1 MVKGALVKMGLSA
14 LTEWDFHLPLMQLAL
29 NSRKNRGLLMT
40 PAQVMFG
47 REMLPPQVLTAP
59 AMSLTAELTAAHHL
73 SDYQAQ
79 LCRQFDSS
87 YKITYF
93 MPGDRVLARVPV
105 RASSDAAKFTSPFVV
120 ERINRSGAIILCQ
133 DVENGGEVPPTCN
146 FAPQQLIHLEQSLTA
161 PDDAFEV
168 DFIYD
173 HKLHHG
179 APSFKVHWHGYL
191 NTEDSWVTLTDF
203 SDPSLPTA
211 YAHTVKN
218 DANRKRLLKAIKQVS
233 DSP

>member
-1 MVKGALVKMGLSA
+1 MQPISITVT
-14 LTEWDFHLPLMQLAL
+14 TEVPPAHNFTPWQLIYL
-29 NSRKNRGLLMT
+29 EQS
-40 PAQVMFG
+40 P
-47 REMLPPQVLTAP
+47 TAP
-59 AMSLTAELTAAHHL
+59 A
-73 SDYQAQ
+73 
-79 LCRQFDSS
+79 
-87 YKITYF
+87 
-93 MPGDRVLARVPV
+93 
-105 RASSDAAKFTSPFVV
+105 
-120 ERINRSGAIILCQ
+120 
-133 DVENGGEVPPTCN
+133 
-146 FAPQQLIHLEQSLTA
+146 
-161 PDDAFEV
+161 DAFEV

-179 APSFKVHWHGYL
+179 APSFKVHWRDYP